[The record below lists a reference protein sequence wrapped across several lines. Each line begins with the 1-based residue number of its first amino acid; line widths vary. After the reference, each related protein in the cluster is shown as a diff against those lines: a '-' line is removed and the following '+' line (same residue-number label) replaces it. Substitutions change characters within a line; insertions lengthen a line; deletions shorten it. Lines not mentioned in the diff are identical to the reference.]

1 MLSVSFF
8 SFIYDKDEREDS
20 NNSRD
25 IGQEASLSWQI
36 TF

>member
-8 SFIYDKDEREDS
+8 SFMYDKDEREDS
-20 NNSRD
+20 NNSD